1 MELYYLLTIAQK
13 SKKIILSSIFT
24 CSLFTIFLAHTVEE
38 KWTSTAQVR
47 HSAAGY
53 LGMLMS
59 LRQEGKIENDVDLY
73 KKFLENLIEISADV
87 DSKASFLKMKH
98 ARKISK
104 DWANDRIYVSRD
116 GYNIESYQFQLTANS
131 PENAQAWL
139 KEYIEEMNQAATD
152 ELINK
157 NNLSISTE
165 EKAQIKLYQ
174 YNFEPTYPSKKV
186 GPHKVIL
193 VLTGVLSGIFLGFLM
208 AIFIDS
214 KKTFM
219 T

>member
-1 MELYYLLTIAQK
+1 MELYYLLAIAQK

-98 ARKISK
+98 AKEISK
-104 DWANDRIYVSRD
+104 NWANNRIYVSKD
-116 GYNIESYQFQLTANS
+116 GYNIESYLFQLTANS

-157 NNLSISTE
+157 NNISISTE

-174 YNFEPTYPSKKV
+174 YNFNPTYPSRKV
-186 GPHKVIL
+186 GPHRVIL
-193 VLTGVLSGIFLGFLM
+193 VLTGVLSGVFLGFLI